1 MSADFLLTVHAFDL
15 VSRTGGSEM
24 NKGQLIEM
32 LGMRA
37 GMEKKMAAQ
46 AVDAM
51 FDIIV
56 RNVNNGENVT
66 LTGFGVFEK
75 RARAARTARNPRTGQ
90 SLRLRKTNVPNF
102 RPGMLFKEVVD
113 GTRKL
118 PRATAM
124 PAAKPAAKAAATRS
138 TAAKPAAKAM
148 AKRATAT
155 RSTTRAAAK
164 PAAKATTRAAAKP
177 AAKATRSTAK
187 PASRSTAKPAAK
199 STAKA
204 SRPATKKAATVKKTA
219 VAKKA
224 TKAKPAAKKGAKR

>member
-1 MSADFLLTVHAFDL
+1 
-15 VSRTGGSEM
+15 M

-90 SLRLRKTNVPNF
+90 TLRLRKTNVPNF

-124 PAAKPAAKAAATRS
+124 PAAKPAAKAVATRS

-148 AKRATAT
+148 AKRATAV

-164 PAAKATTRAAAKP
+164 PAAKATTTRAAAKP

-187 PASRSTAKPAAK
+187 PAAKA
-199 STAKA
+199 TAKA

-219 VAKKA
+219 VAKKT
-224 TKAKPAAKKGAKR
+224 TKAKPTAKKGAKR

>member
-1 MSADFLLTVHAFDL
+1 
-15 VSRTGGSEM
+15 M

-90 SLRLRKTNVPNF
+90 TLRLRKTNVPNF

-124 PAAKPAAKAAATRS
+124 PAAKPAAKAVATRS

-148 AKRATAT
+148 AKRATAV

-164 PAAKATTRAAAKP
+164 PAAKATTTRAAAKP

-187 PASRSTAKPAAK
+187 PAAKA
-199 STAKA
+199 TAKA

-219 VAKKA
+219 VAKKT